1 MRMHLTPQR
10 PTRRAGLTRRKVLAG
25 GVLTVGFALA
35 GWQSPTRAGGIGG
48 ARSVDPNAVDTF
60 LSVNGDGTVTL
71 YCGKVDLGQGLRI
84 AMRQIA
90 GEELGIGVDKIKYVE
105 GDTALTPD
113 QGRTSGSSG
122 IQRGGTQIRRAA
134 ATARAGLIALAA
146 QRLNVNPDDLIAEGG
161 VVRSKSGANNGGSN
175 GGTGIRFADL
185 VAGGNFNLKLDPKAP
200 LKNPATYS
208 LVGKPLPR
216 PDVPAKCTGT
226 FTYMQDF
233 SLPGMVHARVIRP
246 PAIGAKLIAV
256 DETSIKNLPGASVVR
271 IQDFLAVIADD
282 EWTAVR
288 AAGTLRAQ
296 WSEWSGLPAQDK
308 LVATLRAKT
317 DLTDEM
323 LVSRGGEQAGNYGAL
338 SRSASYYWPMQ
349 SHGSIGP
356 SCAVADVDKEAA
368 TVWTAS
374 QGTHG
379 NRKTFARFLRLPED
393 QVRLIYLEGAGC
405 YGMNGHEDAAA
416 DAAILSQAIG
426 RPVRVQWSR
435 QDEHGWDPKGPPQL
449 LDISGVVDSTG
460 RIREW
465 RTEMWLPQTTK
476 GLSDIPLL
484 GPAAAGLDD
493 VRGLQPG
500 AISQNTDPPYAADKV
515 EVLAHWLKDAPL
527 RPAPIRSPGK
537 PANCFAV
544 ESFTDEL
551 ASAAGLDPIE
561 FRLRGLDDKRGVE
574 AIKRAAALMN
584 WQSRPSPG
592 SGKNAGNGAAVMR
605 GRGFAYVHYK
615 HSESYVAMGI
625 DVAVERASGRIKVER
640 VACAFDCGQII
651 NPDGARAQVE
661 GSILQTLS
669 RVLLEEVQFDQS
681 RVTSVDWNSYPILR
695 FSDVPQIEIELI
707 DRPTEAPVG
716 AGEAACTTV
725 GAALANAVFD
735 ATGARLRTVPFT
747 PERVK
752 AALGAA

>member
-288 AAGTLRAQ
+288 AVGTLRAQ

-379 NRKTFARFLRLPED
+379 NRKTFARFLRLSED

-460 RIREW
+460 RICEW